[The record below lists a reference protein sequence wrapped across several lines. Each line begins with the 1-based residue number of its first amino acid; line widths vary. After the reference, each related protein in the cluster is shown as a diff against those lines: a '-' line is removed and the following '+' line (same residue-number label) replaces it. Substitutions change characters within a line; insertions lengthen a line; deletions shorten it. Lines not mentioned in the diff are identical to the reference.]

1 MYSRKLGRMADKER
15 KLLQVRKAVL
25 FVAAILALLFTASC
39 PKSVP
44 PTPPPPPP
52 AASSTDSKPTITF
65 SATPRT
71 ISPGSASTLRWS
83 VTNAATIRI
92 DNGIGSVEPNGQRE
106 IRPTNNTMTY
116 TLEATT
122 SSGET
127 ASATETVTVS
137 NPPAAVVFGPGEVP
151 KDEAIKKAFE
161 TRVRDLHFTYSEE
174 QIVSGDQPIL
184 ENDALVF
191 KSLLQRDPGLTV
203 LIEGHCDERGSAE
216 YNIALGDR
224 RANFVK
230 QSLIRLGIDAA
241 KLQTVSLGK
250 ERPLCIEDT
259 EQCFARNR
267 RAHFSVAP

>member
-1 MYSRKLGRMADKER
+1 MQIRR
-15 KLLQVRKAVL
+15 VVL
-25 FVAAILALLFTASC
+25 FVAATVALVFTASC
-39 PKSVP
+39 PKSGP
-44 PTPPPPPP
+44 TTPPQPPP
-52 AASSTDSKPTITF
+52 APPPLLKPSITF

-71 ISPGSASTLRWS
+71 ISPGSVSTLHWS
-83 VTNAATIRI
+83 VSNAATIRI
-92 DNGIGSVEPNGQRE
+92 DNGIGPVGPNGQHE
-106 IRPTNNTMTY
+106 VRPTNNTTTY

-122 SSGET
+122 SNGET
-127 ASATETVTVS
+127 VTATETVTVS
-137 NPPAAVVFGPGEVP
+137 NPPSPVANRPGDVP
-151 KDEAIKKAFE
+151 KDETIKKAFE

-174 QIVSGDQPIL
+174 QIVSGDQQIL

-230 QSLIRLGIDAA
+230 ESLVRLGIDTT
-241 KLQTVSLGK
+241 KLQTVSFGK
-250 ERPLCIEDT
+250 ERPLCIENT
-259 EQCFARNR
+259 EQCLARNR